1 MHIWPINQ
9 IPWPHKLPHPE
20 TSTPTHT
27 HICWHT
33 PLLWETESP
42 TAAARAGG
50 WGRGKVRGMGRIWV
64 CHVNNSQVARAGGHS
79 VINVPPHSQHLTR
92 GCIPGV
98 MGSSWTEVSGSTAE
112 NKLGRPW
119 GNTHNYLP
127 SESQTCSLPALRS
140 APTREIISD
149 LLFIEVCLQSVWW
162 FCLQIH
168 QQFSPSLIW
177 KRWFICRV
185 TEEDNRTEM
194 QSKCLI
200 KCL

>member
-42 TAAARAGG
+42 TAAVRAGG
-50 WGRGKVRGMGRIWV
+50 WGRGKPRGMGRIWV

-79 VINVPPHSQHLTR
+79 VINVPPHSRHLTR

-112 NKLGRPW
+112 NKLGRPL

-127 SESQTCSLPALRS
+127 SESQTCSLPARWSQPGNHFRS
-140 APTREIISD
+140 PVYRGMFAFDQCDDFVCKFINNFPLLWFENAD
-149 LLFIEVCLQSVWW
+149 LSIA
-162 FCLQIH
+162 
-168 QQFSPSLIW
+168 
-177 KRWFICRV
+177 
-185 TEEDNRTEM
+185 
-194 QSKCLI
+194 
-200 KCL
+200 